1 MKGKG
6 VDNVR
11 KYSINCNFDIICNIF
26 YWKNNIINNW
36 KKVIYE
42 KIDIYIKEEDIP
54 KDLKIS
60 DEYKCGHEGEILII
74 TPYEKSYNWL
84 AIYECKYN
92 EKNKN
97 LKKVKELKKF
107 EKIMNNTSIR
117 IDTILAC
124 GIPLYIID
132 FERSD
137 FIKGTLILQSNGK
150 NGIQEEMLT
159 FHHTWKSV
167 IYYLFR

>member
-1 MKGKG
+1 MLG
-6 VDNVR
+6 NIA
-11 KYSINCNFDIICNIF
+11 SIATLILFVIYFIGRIISL
-26 YWKNNIINNW
+26 IIE

-42 KIDIYIKEEDIP
+42 KIDIYIEEEDIP

-60 DEYKCGHEGEILII
+60 DEYRCEHEEEILII

-92 EKNKN
+92 EKTNN
-97 LKKVKELKKF
+97 LEKVKELERF
-107 EKIMNNTSIR
+107 EKIMNNTSLR
-117 IDTILAC
+117 IDTILTC
-124 GIPLYIID
+124 GIPLYMIE

-137 FIKGTLILQSNGK
+137 FIKGTLVLQSNGK
-150 NGIQEEMLT
+150 NGIQEEMLK

-167 IYYLFR
+167 IYYLFK

>member
-1 MKGKG
+1 MLG
-6 VDNVR
+6 NIA
-11 KYSINCNFDIICNIF
+11 SIATLILFVIYFIGRIISL
-26 YWKNNIINNW
+26 IIE

-60 DEYKCGHEGEILII
+60 DEYRCEHEGEILII

-97 LKKVKELKKF
+97 FKKVKELKKF

-117 IDTILAC
+117 IDTVITC
-124 GIPLYIID
+124 GIPLYIIE

-137 FIKGTLILQSNGK
+137 FIKGILILQSNGK

>member
-11 KYSINCNFDIICNIF
+11 KCSINCNFDIICNIF

-60 DEYKCGHEGEILII
+60 DEYRCEHKGEILII

-92 EKNKN
+92 EKNN
-97 LKKVKELKKF
+97 NFKKVKELEKF

-124 GIPLYIID
+124 GIPLYIIE

-137 FIKGTLILQSNGK
+137 FIKGTLVLQSNGK
-150 NGIQEEMLT
+150 NGIQEEM
-159 FHHTWKSV
+159 F
-167 IYYLFR
+167 

>member
-1 MKGKG
+1 MLG
-6 VDNVR
+6 NIA
-11 KYSINCNFDIICNIF
+11 SIATLILFVIYFIGRIISL
-26 YWKNNIINNW
+26 IIE

-42 KIDIYIKEEDIP
+42 KIDIYIEEEDIP

-60 DEYKCGHEGEILII
+60 DEYRCEHEGEILII

-92 EKNKN
+92 EKNNN
-97 LKKVKELKKF
+97 LEKVKELEKF
-107 EKIMNNTSIR
+107 KKIMNNTSIR
-117 IDTILAC
+117 IDTILRC
-124 GIPLYIID
+124 GIPLYMIE

-137 FIKGTLILQSNGK
+137 FIKGTLVLQSNGK
-150 NGIQEEMLT
+150 NGIQEEMLK